1 MEKDINSK
9 KHKQEFKLK
18 KYSVQLRL
26 FLLLVVDIA
35 IIAVLIYFFIPIILN
50 YPAGTYG
57 TDFQTELEGT
67 NYFMQIFSTA
77 LAILI
82 ALVLIIFF
90 KTRFITKN
98 FDLIQNPPNYTEKQI
113 NKVKSKLFQAPYS
126 IYLLSIVIPCAITFI
141 SRSHLME
148 TTLKLVLLLFC
159 LLTIFLTTIFL
170 YSAKLFKQILLH
182 LPLTDTSN
190 IKHIPIQTRFF
201 YNIFPLLFVS
211 LLFLALFGYSQV
223 VSRTGNS
230 EFEAYHND
238 ILYICDS
245 HSISSLKEL
254 LSELNSSISFS
265 NDSDYI
271 FIRLPDGSFIDSS
284 FKQIEFSDFFVKYL
298 NEFSAS
304 NKGRVYE
311 YYGLNYQAATANL
324 DINGETY
331 TVGIYF
337 KILSNDVFCYFILAF
352 IILFLINYIFI
363 NFFSSSLTFDINN
376 LATNFDAMSNEH
388 DLKFVKKITPITN
401 DEIADLCIAYNSI
414 QELTFNNFKTIQN
427 NQDMLIEQERLASLG
442 QMIGGIAHNLKTPIF
457 SVAGGLEGL
466 SDLINEYDASIDNPS
481 VTGEDMHEIAGDM
494 REWIEKL
501 KGHISYMSDVITT
514 VKGQTV
520 TLADNESIEFSV
532 TELFKRVDILMKHEI
547 KNALATLKI
556 QNNVGDFDLLTG
568 NINSLVQIINNII
581 SNSIEAYG
589 NNYTDKIIELTA
601 NRDNSNLII
610 SIKDYGPGISEI
622 AQAKLFKEMITTK
635 GKNGTG
641 LGMFMSYS
649 NIRAHFNGN
658 LSYETETRKR
668 YYFLYYLTNQTLT
681 FQ

>member
-1 MEKDINSK
+1 MDILNHLNKERSLFMLASTNQLIALIIALISCIISAKVIKSK
-9 KHKQEFKLK
+9 IQKSQTKTIWLLVHICMIIICMGTIAQITLSNKLNINPV
-18 KYSVQLRL
+18 YFEYFIYIGNVFLSLTL
-26 FLLLVVDIA
+26 FLGALVLTNTKISITQKYALLFIIPILSLLTLWTNDFHHLFYVNYSIYPTETVYGSFYMIYNIYSLVLYLIALLKLLVYSIKNSGFFSKQA
-35 IIAVLIYFFIPIILN
+35 ILTIIAVFIPLSVN
-50 YPAGTYG
+50 
-57 TDFQTELEGT
+57 
-67 NYFMQIFSTA
+67 IFSS
-77 LAILI
+77 LG
-82 ALVLIIFF
+82 IFEF
-90 KTRFITKN
+90 
-98 FDLIQNPPNYTEKQI
+98 
-113 NKVKSKLFQAPYS
+113 S
-126 IYLLSIVIPCAITFI
+126 IYVT
-141 SRSHLME
+141 
-148 TTLKLVLLLFC
+148 
-159 LLTIFLTTIFL
+159 
-170 YSAKLFKQILLH
+170 
-182 LPLTDTSN
+182 
-190 IKHIPIQTRFF
+190 PICF
-201 YNIFPLLFVS
+201 
-211 LLFLALFGYSQV
+211 
-223 VSRTGNS
+223 
-230 EFEAYHND
+230 
-238 ILYICDS
+238 
-245 HSISSLKEL
+245 
-254 LSELNSSISFS
+254 
-265 NDSDYI
+265 
-271 FIRLPDGSFIDSS
+271 
-284 FKQIEFSDFFVKYL
+284 
-298 NEFSAS
+298 
-304 NKGRVYE
+304 
-311 YYGLNYQAATANL
+311 
-324 DINGETY
+324 
-331 TVGIYF
+331 TVT
-337 KILSNDVFCYFILAF
+337 
-352 IILFLINYIFI
+352 IILFTLSIFKFRFISTTPIALQKIVDKISDSYIVLDENYNITDFNQTFLYTFQTQADSI
-363 NFFSSSLTFDINN
+363 RGKNLFSFANKSSIIHITEDFKNTLNKIKSSTKTFQFEYEVKPISKVFNVEINN
-376 LATNFDAMSNEH
+376 IYSKHNFLGILILFKD
-388 DLKFVKKITPITN
+388 ITQHKQDIT
-401 DEIADLCIAYNSI
+401 
-414 QELTFNNFKTIQN
+414 TIQN